1 MTELM
6 LDSGEIITD
15 PKLILAEVHRFYCSL
30 YKPNPVDTE
39 QKQSTIA
46 ELLQYTVNT
55 ITSSQLLSIERT
67 PDEEEL
73 TKIVKSFAHN
83 KAPGSDGLTIEVVKE
98 CWPFLKV
105 DILELVQHFW
115 ATGTLYPEL
124 LSGIFRIIPKQ
135 LDKLR
140 LKFWRP
146 LTMLQ
151 IVYKII
157 AKLLANR
164 LGIILPTIVSPKQTG
179 FVPGRQILHNI
190 SMAYLLSD
198 WSAATASP
206 TLFILLDFEKA
217 FDRVDFDIFW
227 PQY

>member
-1 MTELM
+1 MQLEIIALKSTTAILRDLEFLQAILTQKRSRLKHIALGDIGSKYFFSPTRSKHKQEDMTEIM
-6 LDSGEIITD
+6 LDSGEINTD

-30 YKPNPVDTE
+30 YKPDPVDTE

-105 DILELVQHFW
+105 DILE
-115 ATGTLYPEL
+115 
-124 LSGIFRIIPKQ
+124 
-135 LDKLR
+135 
-140 LKFWRP
+140 
-146 LTMLQ
+146 
-151 IVYKII
+151 
-157 AKLLANR
+157 
-164 LGIILPTIVSPKQTG
+164 
-179 FVPGRQILHNI
+179 
-190 SMAYLLSD
+190 
-198 WSAATASP
+198 
-206 TLFILLDFEKA
+206 
-217 FDRVDFDIFW
+217 
-227 PQY
+227 